1 MGTLRSSWARAVALS
16 ASLSLLALGA
26 VAGGGSVAGGAVH
39 AHQAGSLSALI
50 YGPSVIGAD
59 GNSGTS
65 GSLEQTILQSE
76 GYSVTIAT
84 AAQWDAMTSAQ
95 FASYQLLVIGDP
107 QCDSTGMAAAVNEST
122 WMPAVNGNVIVIG
135 TDPAYHYAFGQNS
148 AGAYAT
154 AQAALRYAGS
164 DATATNL
171 YLDLSCAFQWDGPTV
186 PAILSG
192 IESGFVVTAASM
204 NSDTETADVT
214 AAGASALEL
223 TASDLSGWQ
232 SSVDEDFTAWP
243 ADFTPLA
250 VVAAVAPGPDLAPR
264 AHAVTSNIPVS
275 LPSTCSPG
283 VTSVTGLVG
292 CPYILARVGVAVTGR
307 VSDLALSR
315 TVTTLTATWQA
326 GSSSAPFVCTLLYGY
341 HDPSNFTVRTTGTQ
355 CSFYD
360 LSPGISYGVAVAGD
374 AGAGPSLSAFAG
386 PVRSTITCRLGTH
399 VRHITA
405 VNPHC
410 PARWHLVG

>member
-1 MGTLRSSWARAVALS
+1 MGTLKSSWARAVALS

-39 AHQAGSLSALI
+39 AHQVGSLSALI

-59 GNSGTS
+59 GNYGTS

-171 YLDLSCAFQWDGPTV
+171 YLDLSCAYGGASPTTA
-186 PAILSG
+186 PILSG
-192 IESGFVVTAASM
+192 IESGFVVTAAYL

-214 AAGASALEL
+214 AAGASALGL
-223 TASDLSGWQ
+223 TARDLSDWY
-232 SSVDEDFTAWP
+232 SAVHEDFTAWP

-250 VVAAVAPGPDLAPR
+250 VVGGTPTPELALR

-283 VTSVTGLVG
+283 VMSVTGLVG
-292 CPYILARVGVAVTGR
+292 CPYILARAGIGR

-326 GSSSAPFVCTLLYGY
+326 GGSSAPFVCTLLYGY

>member
-1 MGTLRSSWARAVALS
+1 MGTLKSSWARAVALS

-50 YGPSVIGAD
+50 YGPSVIGAN
-59 GNSGTS
+59 GPGTS

-107 QCDSTGMAAAVNEST
+107 HCGSAGLAAAFNEST

-135 TDPAYHYAFGQNS
+135 TDPAYHYAFGSNN

-171 YLDLSCAFQWDGPTV
+171 YLDLSCAYDNALPTTA
-186 PAILSG
+186 PILSG
-192 IESGFVVTAASM
+192 IESGFVVTAAYL

-214 AAGASALEL
+214 AAGASALGL
-223 TASDLSGWQ
+223 TALDLSGWQ
-232 SSVDEDFTAWP
+232 SAVHEDFTAWP

-250 VVAAVAPGPDLAPR
+250 VVGGAPTPELAPR
-264 AHAVTSNIPVS
+264 AHAVTSHTSVGS
-275 LPSTCSPG
+275 GLPFCSPG
-283 VTSVTGLVG
+283 VTSVTGVVG
-292 CPYILARVGVAVTGR
+292 CPYILARGGVAVTGR
-307 VSDLALSR
+307 VGDLALSR

-326 GSSSAPFVCTLLYGY
+326 GGSSAPFVCTLLYGY
-341 HDPSNFTVRTTGTQ
+341 HDPSTFTVRTTGTQ

-374 AGAGPSLSAFAG
+374 AGAGPSSSAFAG

>member
-1 MGTLRSSWARAVALS
+1 MGTLKSSWARAVALS

-26 VAGGGSVAGGAVH
+26 VAGGGSVAEGAVH

-59 GNSGTS
+59 SNYGTS

-135 TDPAYHYAFGQNS
+135 TDPAYHYAFGSNN

-171 YLDLSCAFQWDGPTV
+171 YLDLSCAYDNASPTT
-186 PAILSG
+186 PPILSG
-192 IESGFVVTAASM
+192 IEPGFVVTAASM
-204 NSDTETADVT
+204 NSNTETADVT
-214 AAGASALEL
+214 AAGASALGL
-223 TASDLSGWQ
+223 TSVDLSNWYNA
-232 SSVDEDFTAWP
+232 VHEDFTAWP

-250 VVAAVAPGPDLAPR
+250 VVGGVVSLELAPR
-264 AHAVTSNIPVS
+264 AHAVTSHVQVG

-292 CPYILARVGVAVTGR
+292 CPYILARAGVAGIGR
-307 VSDLALSR
+307 VGDLTLSR

-326 GSSSAPFVCTLLYGY
+326 GGSSAPFVCTLLYGY
-341 HDPSNFTVRTTGTQ
+341 HDPSTFTVRTTGTQ

-374 AGAGPSLSAFAG
+374 AGAGPSSSAFAG